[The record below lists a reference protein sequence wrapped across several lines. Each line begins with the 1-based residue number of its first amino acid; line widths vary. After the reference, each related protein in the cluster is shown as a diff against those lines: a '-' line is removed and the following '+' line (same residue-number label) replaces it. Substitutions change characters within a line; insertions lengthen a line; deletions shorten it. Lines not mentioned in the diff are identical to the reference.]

1 MKRLFASVFC
11 ALLLQGS
18 ALATTLQ
25 TQIGDISIPTAKEIN
40 EQIDSLASDASL
52 SDDDKKTLGTLYKT
66 GLDTLDQISDLT
78 AQQKDL
84 DKYLKDANR
93 KLLRLATDYTNQQKI
108 QALTSDDIKNI
119 SDSDLDARLEKAQ
132 RDLVTAQIELNNAS
146 DAHNK
151 VQTLPEKAQNT
162 VTQNND
168 KIKDLLSAIDKNA
181 NPDLFKNRIYALLI
195 CKANLE
201 NSLFKNK
208 LANLSI
214 LQDLANYEQKIA
226 NIKYNRLDKDVKTLS
241 LKKNLEYSVDDEEKQ
256 NEVISKKA
264 PQLAKMVDTIKK
276 INSYLLVH
284 RQKNALYQHDYQE
297 VDSALT
303 KVDQMQKDLDNQ
315 IKELGKSL
323 VLSRL
328 LNKQLSLL
336 PNVQLSYD
344 LDEVIAN
351 LNIYIYELREQ
362 TDKLLDI
369 ELIVN
374 QDIKKDPSLAKY
386 RNDLTSLYSQRRR
399 ILSELYQ
406 ILANEL
412 STTIELKLKYTS
424 YNNIRSKIKSDIS
437 EQLFWVKSNQSL
449 GSEFLYTLV
458 PTVK

>member
-1 MKRLFASVFC
+1 
-11 ALLLQGS
+11 
-18 ALATTLQ
+18 
-25 TQIGDISIPTAKEIN
+25 
-40 EQIDSLASDASL
+40 
-52 SDDDKKTLGTLYKT
+52 
-66 GLDTLDQISDLT
+66 
-78 AQQKDL
+78 
-84 DKYLKDANR
+84 
-93 KLLRLATDYTNQQKI
+93 
-108 QALTSDDIKNI
+108 
-119 SDSDLDARLEKAQ
+119 
-132 RDLVTAQIELNNAS
+132 
-146 DAHNK
+146 
-151 VQTLPEKAQNT
+151 
-162 VTQNND
+162 
-168 KIKDLLSAIDKNA
+168 
-181 NPDLFKNRIYALLI
+181 
-195 CKANLE
+195 
-201 NSLFKNK
+201 
-208 LANLSI
+208 
-214 LQDLANYEQKIA
+214 
-226 NIKYNRLDKDVKTLS
+226 
-241 LKKNLEYSVDDEEKQ
+241 
-256 NEVISKKA
+256 
-264 PQLAKMVDTIKK
+264 
-276 INSYLLVH
+276 
-284 RQKNALYQHDYQE
+284 
-297 VDSALT
+297 
-303 KVDQMQKDLDNQ
+303 MQKDLDNQ

-458 PTVK
+458 PTVKYEFSDLLNKLTSEKFKVHTTKTAFLVVLPLSFLL